1 MSLKRIPVSTYRLQF
16 NEGFRFQ
23 DALRLLD
30 YFSTLGISD
39 LYASPLLVSRH
50 GSGHGYDVTDPAH
63 IDPEIGSEED
73 FEALQNGLLN
83 RGMRLLLDI
92 VPNHMAASSE
102 NRWWMDVL
110 ENGAESAFA
119 SYFDIQWHPASR
131 NLDGKILLPV
141 LARPFGETL
150 DGGELRLI
158 FQNGKFLIQY
168 KESLFPLAPRTYNHV
183 LKEHL
188 DDLKKILG
196 EGSPACEE
204 YLGILSTLSSL
215 SEKDRVHSTA
225 GERRLRFEAGRDRL
239 KLLTENHSEVRAFM
253 EANLSRFNGDLRDPA
268 SFCHLERLLAEQ
280 NYWLAYWQ
288 DANEG
293 INYRRFFAISD
304 LVGMRVE
311 DPIVFEAMHEQ
322 IFRLIG
328 KGAISGVRIDH
339 IDGLRDP
346 AGYLNRL
353 SERIASTVSTDGGK
367 PYVIVEKI
375 LAPHETL
382 PEEWPVA
389 GTTGYDYLNWANG
402 IFVSPAGAKRLAGI
416 YSGFTGKEEKFAD
429 ILYEKKKLVMNS
441 LLRVEMRSLGRQLA
455 ELAGKDRYARNILR
469 SELTDALVE
478 TTACMDVY
486 RTYVRN
492 LDIPPAARERIETAL
507 EQARIRR
514 PRLSAECFAF
524 LREILTLR
532 NPAHVLPDQREER
545 LAFVMR
551 WQQLTGPIVAKGLED
566 TALYVYYP
574 LLSLNE
580 VGGRPSL
587 SSIVSREEFYALM
600 QERLRR
606 WPHSLN
612 ATSTHDTKR
621 SEDIRARLNV
631 LSEMPEEWGQQ
642 IAKWA
647 ACNEKHKQLIE
658 GNKVPD
664 ANEEYLI
671 YQTLIGLWP
680 LDFSNV
686 SSITQ
691 RLQAYLV
698 KATREAMI
706 NTRWTEPN
714 KTHESALAQFIEEL
728 LSPKNEGFVRD
739 FNAFQK
745 KIAYCGMINGL
756 AEVLLKIT
764 CPGVPDFYQG
774 SELWDFRLVDPDNRG
789 RVDFGERSRLLEAVV
804 RESDKDLACGARD
817 FVEHWPDGRIKL
829 HVIRQ
834 TLAYRRK
841 YDELFSKGDFIPLE
855 ARGNRAEHVV
865 AYLRSLGELCAL
877 TVVPRWLAATQAE
890 PPQMDLRE
898 FWQDTAL
905 LLPRETSRSWRN
917 IFTHREIG
925 SQLFGDNQ
933 TLLLGDLLAQF
944 PVAVL
949 TSADS
954 ESPGVRN

>member
-1 MSLKRIPVSTYRLQF
+1 VSFKRIPTSTYRLQF
-16 NEGFRFQ
+16 NDRFRFQ
-23 DALRLLD
+23 DALKLLD

-63 IDPEIGSEED
+63 IDPEIGSQED

-131 NLDGKILLPV
+131 ILDGKILLPV
-141 LARPFGETL
+141 LGRPFGETL
-150 DGGELRLI
+150 DGGELRLV
-158 FQNGKFLIQY
+158 FQEGKFAIQY
-168 KESLFPLAPRTYNHV
+168 RESLFPLAPRSYARV
-183 LKEHL
+183 LRERA
-188 DDLKKILG
+188 DDLKKSLG
-196 EGSPACEE
+196 ETSAAYEE
-204 YLGILSTLSSL
+204 YLGVISSLSSL
-215 SEKDRVHSTA
+215 SDTDRTA
-225 GERRLRFEAGRDRL
+225 TSGERRLRFEAARQRMKVL
-239 KLLTENHSEVRAFM
+239 IASHPEVRM
-253 EANLSRFNGDLRDPA
+253 LIDSILSQLNGDPRDSA
-268 SFCHLERLLAEQ
+268 SFSQLEQILAEQ

-288 DANEG
+288 DVNEG

-322 IFRLIG
+322 IFRLIA

-346 AGYLNRL
+346 AGYLTKL
-353 SERIASTVSTDGGK
+353 GDRIASTVSSNGGQ
-367 PYVIVEKI
+367 PYVIIEKI

-382 PEEWPVA
+382 PEDWPVA

-402 IFVSPAGAKRLAGI
+402 IFVSPGGAKRLAEI
-416 YSGFTGKEEKFAD
+416 YSGFTGREAEFAD

-441 LLRVEMRSLGRQLA
+441 LLRVEMRSLGRQLV
-455 ELAGKDRYARNILR
+455 ELAGKDRYARDIPR
-469 SELTDALVE
+469 SELTEALTE

-492 LDIPPAARERIETAL
+492 LEVPPAAHERIAEAL
-507 EQARIRR
+507 DQARVRR
-514 PRLSAECFAF
+514 PRMSAEPFAF

-532 NPAHVLPDQREER
+532 NPAHVLPEQREER

-580 VGGRPSL
+580 VGGRPSP

-600 QERLRR
+600 QERLQR

-631 LSEMPEEWGQQ
+631 LSEMPEEWERQ

-647 ACNEKHKQLIE
+647 ACNEKHKQVVE
-658 GNKVPD
+658 GHKVPD

-680 LDFSNV
+680 LDPSKP
-686 SSITQ
+686 SSITE

-714 KTHESALAQFIEEL
+714 KTHESALARFIEEL
-728 LSPKNEGFVRD
+728 LSPRNEGFLRD
-739 FNAFQK
+739 FSAFQK
-745 KIAYCGMINGL
+745 KTAYCGMINSL
-756 AEVLLKIT
+756 ASVLLKIT

-789 RVDFGERSRLLEAVV
+789 RVDFGERSRLVEAVV
-804 RESDKDLACGARD
+804 GESDTDLASAARD
-817 FVEHWPDGRIKL
+817 FLEHWPDGRIKL
-829 HVIRQ
+829 HVIRK
-834 TLAYRRK
+834 TLAYRLK
-841 YDELFSKGDFIPLE
+841 NDELFSKGDFIPLK
-855 ARGNRAEHVV
+855 ARGKRREHVI
-865 AYLRSLGELCAL
+865 AYMRRIGDRRAL
-877 TVVPRWLAATQAE
+877 IVVPRWLAASQDDSGRTDVQ
-890 PPQMDLRE
+890 D
-898 FWQDTAL
+898 FWGDTSL
-905 LLPRETSRSWRN
+905 ILPRETSRSWRN
-917 IFTHREIG
+917 TFMGCGIRVQPFDG
-925 SQLFGDNQ
+925 NQ
-933 TLLLGDLLAQF
+933 TLLVGDLLAEF
-944 PVAVL
+944 PVALLVP
-949 TSADS
+949 DS
-954 ESPGVRN
+954 ESSGDRN

>member
-1 MSLKRIPVSTYRLQF
+1 MSFKRIPTSTYRLQF
-16 NEGFRFQ
+16 NDRFRFQ
-23 DALRLLD
+23 DALGLLD

-50 GSGHGYDVTDPAH
+50 GSGHGYDVTDPAR

-141 LARPFGETL
+141 LGRPFGETL

-158 FQNGKFLIQY
+158 FQEGKFAIQY
-168 KESLFPLAPRTYNHV
+168 RESLFPLAPRSYARV
-183 LKEHL
+183 LKERA
-188 DDLKKILG
+188 DDLKKSLG
-196 EGSPACEE
+196 ETSAAYEE
-204 YLGILSTLSSL
+204 YLGVISSLSSL
-215 SEKDRVHSTA
+215 SDADRATTS
-225 GERRLRFEAGRDRL
+225 GERRLRFEAARERMKVL
-239 KLLTENHSEVRAFM
+239 IASHSEVRALIDSI
-253 EANLSRFNGDLRDPA
+253 LSQLNGDPRDSA
-268 SFCHLERLLAEQ
+268 SFSQLEQILAEQ

-288 DANEG
+288 DVNEG

-322 IFRLIG
+322 IFRLIA
-328 KGAISGVRIDH
+328 KGVISGVRIDH

-346 AGYLNRL
+346 AGYLTKL
-353 SERIASTVSTDGGK
+353 GDRIASTVSSDAGK

-382 PEEWPVA
+382 PEEWSVA

-402 IFVSPAGAKRLAGI
+402 VFVSPAGAKRLAEI
-416 YSGFTGKEEKFAD
+416 YSRFTGREAKFAD

-455 ELAGKDRYARNILR
+455 ELAGKDRYARDILR
-469 SELTDALVE
+469 SELTEALIE
-478 TTACMDVY
+478 TTACMGVY

-492 LDIPPAARERIETAL
+492 LEIPPAAQERIEEAL
-507 EQARIRR
+507 DQARTRR
-514 PRLSAECFAF
+514 PRMSAESFAF

-532 NPAHVLPDQREER
+532 NPAHVLPEQREER

-587 SSIVSREEFYALM
+587 LSIVSREEFYALM
-600 QERLRR
+600 QERLQR

-631 LSEMPEEWGQQ
+631 LSEMPEEWEQQ

-647 ACNEKHKQLIE
+647 ACNEKHKQIIE
-658 GNKVPD
+658 GHKVPD

-671 YQTLIGLWP
+671 YQTLVGLWP
-680 LDFSNV
+680 LDHSNA
-686 SSITQ
+686 SSITE

-714 KTHESALAQFIEEL
+714 ETHESALARFIEEI
-728 LSPKNEGFVRD
+728 LSPKNERFLRD
-739 FNAFQK
+739 FSAFQK
-745 KIAYCGMINGL
+745 KTAYCGMINSL
-756 AEVLLKIT
+756 AQVLLKVT
-764 CPGVPDFYQG
+764 CPGIPDFYQG

-789 RVDFGERSRLLEAVV
+789 LVDFAERSRLLSRVI
-804 RESDKDLACGARD
+804 RESEVDFASAARG
-817 FVEHWPDGRIKL
+817 FVEHSEDGRIKL
-829 HVIRQ
+829 YVIQ
-834 TLAYRRK
+834 KALAYRLK
-841 YDELFSKGDFIPLE
+841 HDELFSKGDFIPLE
-855 ARGNRAEHVV
+855 ARGRRAEHLV
-865 AYLRSLGELCAL
+865 AYLRSLGDLCSL
-877 TVVPRWLAATQAE
+877 TVVPRWLAASEGDSGRTDA
-890 PPQMDLRE
+890 RE
-898 FWQDTAL
+898 FWQDTRL
-905 LLPRETSRSWRN
+905 VLPREAFRSWRN
-917 IFTHREIG
+917 IFTDRGIRG
-925 SQLFGDNQ
+925 QLFDGNQ
-933 TLLLGDLLAQF
+933 TLLVGDLLAEF
-944 PVAVL
+944 PVAL
-949 TSADS
+949 LISADS
-954 ESPGVRN
+954 ESSGDHN

>member
-1 MSLKRIPVSTYRLQF
+1 MSFKRIPRSTYRLQF
-16 NEGFRFQ
+16 NDRFRFR
-23 DALRLLD
+23 DALGLLD
-30 YFSTLGISD
+30 YLSMLGISD

-63 IDPEIGSEED
+63 IDPELGSEED

-110 ENGAESAFA
+110 ENGGESAFA
-119 SYFDIQWHPASR
+119 SYFDVRWHPASR
-131 NLDGKILLPV
+131 NLDSKILLPV
-141 LARPFGETL
+141 LGRPFGETL
-150 DGGELRLI
+150 DRGELRLI
-158 FQNGKFLIQY
+158 FQNGKFLIHY
-168 KESLFPLAPRTYNHV
+168 RESLFPLAPRSYSYV
-183 LKEHL
+183 LKERL
-188 DDLKKILG
+188 DDLEKSLG
-196 EGSPACEE
+196 ETSPAYEE
-204 YLGILSTLSSL
+204 YVGIVSTLSML
-215 SEKDRVHSTA
+215 SEADRGGVTA

-239 KLLTENHSEVRAFM
+239 KLLAENHSEVRAFI
-253 EANLSRFNGDLRDPA
+253 EANLSRFNGDVRDSA
-268 SFCHLERLLAEQ
+268 SFRNLEQILAEQ

-288 DANEG
+288 DANEA

-304 LVGMRVE
+304 LVGVRVE
-311 DPIVFEAMHEQ
+311 DPIVFEATHEQ
-322 IFRLIG
+322 IFRLVA
-328 KGAISGVRIDH
+328 KGAVGGVRIDH

-346 AGYLNRL
+346 AGYLTKL
-353 SERIASTVSTDGGK
+353 GERIASTVTSVGGK

-389 GTTGYDYLNWANG
+389 GTTGYDFLNWANG
-402 IFVSPAGAKRLAGI
+402 VFVSPAGARCLADI
-416 YSGFTGKEEKFAD
+416 YSRFTGREAEFAD

-455 ELAGKDRYARNILR
+455 ELAGKDRYARDILR
-469 SELTDALVE
+469 PELLDALIE

-492 LDIPPAARERIETAL
+492 LEMPPAAQETIQEAL
-507 EQARIRR
+507 EHARIRR
-514 PRLSAECFAF
+514 PRMSAQCFAF

-532 NPAHVLPDQREER
+532 NPAHVLPEQREER

-551 WQQLTGPIVAKGLED
+551 WQQITGPIVAKGLED
-566 TALYVYYP
+566 TALYIYYP

-580 VGGRPSL
+580 VGGRPSP

-631 LSEMPEEWGQQ
+631 LSEMPEEWEQQ

-647 ACNEKHKQLIE
+647 ACNEKHKQIIE
-658 GNKVPD
+658 GHKVPD

-671 YQTLIGLWP
+671 YQTLVGLWP
-680 LDFSNV
+680 LDSSDA
-686 SSITQ
+686 SSITE

-714 KTHESALAQFIEEL
+714 KTHESALARFIEEL
-728 LSPKNEGFVRD
+728 LSPKNEGFLRD
-739 FNAFQK
+739 FSAFQK
-745 KIAYCGMINGL
+745 KTAYCGMINSL
-756 AEVLLKIT
+756 AGVLLKIT

-789 RVDFGERSRLLEAVV
+789 RVDFGERSRLVEAVV
-804 RESDKDLACGARD
+804 GESDTDLASAARD

-834 TLAYRRK
+834 TLAYRLK
-841 YDELFSKGDFIPLE
+841 NDELFSRGDFIPLE
-855 ARGNRAEHVV
+855 ARGRRAGHLV
-865 AYLRSLGELCAL
+865 AYLRRMGDLCSV
-877 TVVPRWLAATQAE
+877 TVVPRWLAASQDGSG
-890 PPQMDLRE
+890 QKDIRE
-898 FWQDTAL
+898 FWQDTGL
-905 LLPRETSRSWRN
+905 VLPREASRSWRN
-917 IFTHREIG
+917 IFTGRGIDG
-925 SQLFGDNQ
+925 QPSDGNQ
-933 TLLLGDLLAQF
+933 TLLVGDLLGEF

-949 TSADS
+949 TPAS
-954 ESPGVRN
+954 

>member
-1 MSLKRIPVSTYRLQF
+1 MSFKRIPVSTYRLQF
-16 NEGFRFQ
+16 NGGFRFQ

-30 YFSTLGISD
+30 YFSRLGISD

-119 SYFDIQWHPASR
+119 SYFDINWHPPSH

-141 LARPFGETL
+141 LGRPFGETL
-150 DGGELRLI
+150 DRGDLRLV
-158 FQNGKFLIQY
+158 FQDGKFVIQY
-168 KESLFPLAPRTYNHV
+168 GESLFPLAPRSYARV
-183 LKEHL
+183 LRERADH
-188 DDLKKILG
+188 LKKSLG
-196 EGSPACEE
+196 ETSAGYEE
-204 YLGILSTLSSL
+204 YLGVISSLSSL
-215 SEKDRVHSTA
+215 SDTDRAPTS
-225 GERRLRFEAGRDRL
+225 GERRLRFEAARERMKVL
-239 KLLTENHSEVRAFM
+239 IASHTEVRVLI
-253 EANLSRFNGDLRDPA
+253 ESILSQLNGDPRDLA
-268 SFCHLERLLAEQ
+268 SFSQLEQILADQ

-288 DANEG
+288 DVNEG

-322 IFRLIG
+322 VFRLIG
-328 KGAISGVRIDH
+328 KGAVSGVRIDH

-346 AGYLNRL
+346 AGYLSKL
-353 SERIASTVSTDGGK
+353 GERIASTVSSDGGR

-416 YSGFTGKEEKFAD
+416 YSEFTGGEAKFAD

-455 ELAGKDRYARNILR
+455 ELAGKDRYARDILR
-469 SELTDALVE
+469 AELTDALIE
-478 TTACMDVY
+478 TTACMGVY

-492 LDIPPAARERIETAL
+492 LDIPPAAQERIEEAL
-507 EQARIRR
+507 GQARIRR
-514 PRLSAECFAF
+514 PRLSTECFAF
-524 LREILTLR
+524 LRDILTLR
-532 NPAHVLPDQREER
+532 NPAHVLPEQREER

-587 SSIVSREEFYALM
+587 SSIISREEFYALM

-631 LSEMPEEWGQQ
+631 LSEIPEEWEQQ

-647 ACNEKHKQLIE
+647 ACNEKHKQVID
-658 GNKVPD
+658 GHKVPD

-680 LDFSNV
+680 LDSSNV
-686 SSITQ
+686 SSITG
-691 RLQAYLV
+691 RLQAYLM
-698 KATREAMI
+698 KATREAMT

-714 KTHESALAQFIEEL
+714 ETHETALAHFIEEL
-728 LSPKNEGFVRD
+728 LSPENEGFLRD
-739 FNAFQK
+739 FRAFQRK
-745 KIAYCGMINGL
+745 TAACGMVNGL
-756 AEVLLKIT
+756 AQVLLKIT

-774 SELWDFRLVDPDNRG
+774 SEVWDFRLVDPDNRG
-789 RVDFGERSRLLEAVV
+789 PVDFAERSRLLETAV
-804 RESDKDLACGARD
+804 RESDNDLASAARD

-829 HVIRQ
+829 HVIQ
-834 TLAYRRK
+834 KALAYRLK
-841 YDELFSKGDFIPLE
+841 NDELFSRGDFVPLE
-855 ARGNRAEHVV
+855 ARGKRAEQVV
-865 AYLRSLGELCAL
+865 AYARSLDDLCAL
-877 TVVPRWLAATQAE
+877 TVAPRWLAAKADFSQV
-890 PPQMDLRE
+890 DSSE

-905 LLPRETSRSWRN
+905 VLPREPSRSWRS
-917 IFTHREIG
+917 IFTGQKIS
-925 SQLFGDNQ
+925 SQLSGGNQ
-933 TLLLGDLLAQF
+933 TLLVGGLLAQF

-949 TSADS
+949 VPADNESAGD
-954 ESPGVRN
+954 RN

>member
-1 MSLKRIPVSTYRLQF
+1 MSFKRIPTSTYRLQF
-16 NEGFRFQ
+16 NDRFRFK
-23 DALRLLD
+23 DALGLLD

-141 LARPFGETL
+141 LGRPFGETL

-158 FQNGKFLIQY
+158 FQEAKFAIQY
-168 KESLFPLAPRTYNHV
+168 RESLFPLAPRSYARV
-183 LKEHL
+183 LRERA
-188 DDLKKILG
+188 DDLKKSLG
-196 EGSPACEE
+196 ETSAGYEE
-204 YLGILSTLSSL
+204 YLGVISSLSSL
-215 SEKDRVHSTA
+215 SDTDRGATS
-225 GERRLRFEAGRDRL
+225 GERRLRFEAARERMKVLIAG
-239 KLLTENHSEVRAFM
+239 HSEVRVLIDSI
-253 EANLSRFNGDLRDPA
+253 LSQLNGDPRDSA
-268 SFCHLERLLAEQ
+268 SFSQLEQILAEQ

-288 DANEG
+288 DVNEG

-322 IFRLIG
+322 IFRLIA

-346 AGYLNRL
+346 AGYLTKL
-353 SERIASTVSTDGGK
+353 GGRIASTVSSDGGK

-402 IFVSPAGAKRLAGI
+402 IFVSPAGAKQLAEI
-416 YSGFTGKEEKFAD
+416 YSGFTGREAEFAD

-441 LLRVEMRSLGRQLA
+441 LLRVEMRSLGRQLV
-455 ELAGKDRYARNILR
+455 ELAGKDRYARDIPR
-469 SELTDALVE
+469 SELTEALIE

-492 LDIPPAARERIETAL
+492 LEVPPAAQDRIAEAL
-507 EQARIRR
+507 DQARIRR
-514 PRLSAECFAF
+514 PRMGAECFAF

-532 NPAHVLPDQREER
+532 NPAHVLPEQREER

-587 SSIVSREEFYALM
+587 SSIVSREEFHALM
-600 QERLRR
+600 RERLQR

-631 LSEMPEEWGQQ
+631 VSEMPEEWEQQ

-647 ACNEKHKQLIE
+647 ACNEKHKQAIE
-658 GNKVPD
+658 GHKVPD

-671 YQTLIGLWP
+671 YQTLVGLWP
-680 LDFSNV
+680 LDSSNP
-686 SSITQ
+686 SSITE

-714 KTHESALAQFIEEL
+714 KTHESALTAFIERL
-728 LSPKNEGFVRD
+728 LSPKNEGFLRD
-739 FNAFQK
+739 FSAFQK
-745 KIAYCGMINGL
+745 KTAYCGMINSL
-756 AEVLLKIT
+756 AGVLLKIT
-764 CPGVPDFYQG
+764 CPGLPDFYQG

-789 RVDFGERSRLLEAVV
+789 RVDFGERSRLVETVV
-804 RESDKDLACGARD
+804 SESDANLASAARD
-817 FVEHWPDGRIKL
+817 FLEHWPDGRIKL

-834 TLAYRRK
+834 TLAYRLK
-841 YDELFSKGDFIPLE
+841 NDELFSKGDFIPLE
-855 ARGNRAEHVV
+855 ARGKRAEHLI
-865 AYLRSLGELCAL
+865 AYSRSLGDLCSL
-877 TVVPRWLAATQAE
+877 VVVPRWLAASQDDSSQT
-890 PPQMDLRE
+890 DLRE
-898 FWQDTAL
+898 FWQDTNL
-905 LLPRETSRSWRN
+905 FLPRETSSSWRN
-917 IFTHREIG
+917 IFTGRGIRG
-925 SQLFGDNQ
+925 QLFDGNQ
-933 TLLLGDLLAQF
+933 TLLVGDLLAQF

-949 TSADS
+949 IPADGENS
-954 ESPGVRN
+954 GDRN

>member
-1 MSLKRIPVSTYRLQF
+1 MSSKRIPRSTYRLQF
-16 NEGFRFQ
+16 NDRFRFR
-23 DALRLLD
+23 DALGLLD
-30 YFSTLGISD
+30 YLSMLGISD

-50 GSGHGYDVTDPAH
+50 GSGHGYDVTDTAH

-119 SYFDIQWHPASR
+119 SYFDINWHPPSH
-131 NLDGKILLPV
+131 NLDGKILLPI
-141 LARPFGETL
+141 LARSFGETL
-150 DGGELRLI
+150 DGGELRLV
-158 FQNGKFLIQY
+158 FQNGKFLILY
-168 KESLFPLAPRTYNHV
+168 RESLFPLAPRTYNHV

-188 DDLKKILG
+188 DDLKNILG
-196 EGSPACEE
+196 EASPAYEE

-215 SEKDRVHSTA
+215 SEKDRAASTA

-239 KLLTENHSEVRAFM
+239 RLLTENHSEVRAFM
-253 EANLSRFNGDLRDPA
+253 EANLSRFNGDVRDSA
-268 SFCHLERLLAEQ
+268 SFCRLERILAEQ

-288 DANEG
+288 DVNEG

-346 AGYLNRL
+346 VGYLNKL
-353 SERIASTVSTDGGK
+353 GERIASTVASDAGK

-402 IFVSPAGAKRLAGI
+402 VFVSPAGAKRLAGI
-416 YSGFTGKEEKFAD
+416 YSGFTAREAEFAD

-441 LLRVEMRSLGRQLA
+441 LLRVEMRSLGRQLV
-455 ELAGKDRYARNILR
+455 ELAGKDRYARDIPR
-469 SELTDALVE
+469 SELTEALIE

-492 LDIPPAARERIETAL
+492 LEIPPAARERIEQAL
-507 EQARIRR
+507 DQARIRR
-514 PRLSAECFAF
+514 PRMSTECFAF

-551 WQQLTGPIVAKGLED
+551 WQQLTGSIVAKGLED

-631 LSEMPEEWGQQ
+631 LSEMPEEWEQQ
-642 IAKWA
+642 VAKWA
-647 ACNEKHKQLIE
+647 ACNEKHKQVIE
-658 GNKVPD
+658 GHKVPD

-671 YQTLIGLWP
+671 YQTLVGLWP
-680 LDFSNV
+680 LGLSNA
-686 SSITQ
+686 SSIIE

-714 KTHESALAQFIEEL
+714 KTHEGALARFIEEL
-728 LSPKNEGFVRD
+728 LSPKNEGFLRD
-739 FNAFQK
+739 FSAFQK
-745 KIAYCGMINGL
+745 KTAYCGMINSL
-756 AEVLLKIT
+756 ASVLLKIT

-789 RVDFGERSRLLEAVV
+789 CVDFRERSRLVKAVV
-804 RESDKDLACGARD
+804 GASDNNLASAARD

-834 TLAYRRK
+834 TLAYRLQN
-841 YDELFSKGDFIPLE
+841 DGLFSKGDFIPLE
-855 ARGNRAEHVV
+855 ARGRRAEHLI
-865 AYLRSLGELCAL
+865 AYLRSWGDFCSLA
-877 TVVPRWLAATQAE
+877 VVPRWLARSRDDFSQR
-890 PPQMDLRE
+890 DVHE
-898 FWQDTAL
+898 FWQDTEL
-905 LLPRETSRSWRN
+905 VLPRRVRRSWRN
-917 IFTHREIG
+917 IFTDRGIRG
-925 SQLFGDNQ
+925 RLFDGNQ
-933 TLLLGDLLAQF
+933 TLLVGDLLAEF
-944 PVAVL
+944 PVAFLVP
-949 TSADS
+949 ADG
-954 ESPGVRN
+954 ESSGDRN

>member
-1 MSLKRIPVSTYRLQF
+1 VSLKRIPASTYRLQF
-16 NEGFRFQ
+16 NEGFRLQ
-23 DALRLLD
+23 NASRLLD
-30 YFSTLGISD
+30 YLSTLGISD
-39 LYASPLLVSRH
+39 VYASPLLVSRH

-141 LARPFGETL
+141 LGRSFGETL
-150 DGGELRLI
+150 DGGELRLT
-158 FQNGKFLIQY
+158 FQNGKFLMQY
-168 KESLFPLAPRTYNHV
+168 HESLFPLAPRSYGRV
-183 LKEHL
+183 LKERL
-188 DDLKKILG
+188 DDLKKALG
-196 EGSPACEE
+196 ENSAAYEE
-204 YLGILSTLSSL
+204 YLGIFSALSTL
-215 SEKDRVHSTA
+215 SEKDRAASTA

-239 KLLTENHSEVRAFM
+239 KLLTEKTPEVRAFI
-253 EANLSRFNGDLRDPA
+253 EANLARLNGTVRDSA
-268 SFCHLERLLAEQ
+268 SFCNLEQILAEQ

-304 LVGMRVE
+304 LVGTRVE

-328 KGAISGVRIDH
+328 KGAVSGVRIDH

-346 AGYLNRL
+346 AGYLSKL
-353 SERIASTVSTDGGK
+353 GERIAPNISSDAGK

-375 LAPHETL
+375 LAPDETL

-402 IFVSPAGAKRLAGI
+402 VFVSAAGAKRLAGI
-416 YSGFTGKEEKFAD
+416 YSGFTGREAKFAD

-455 ELAGKDRYARNILR
+455 ELAGKDRYGRDILR
-469 SELTDALVE
+469 SELTDALVD
-478 TTACMDVY
+478 TTACMSVY

-492 LDIPPAARERIETAL
+492 LDVPAAARERIEEAL
-507 EQARIRR
+507 DQARIRR

-524 LREILTLR
+524 LRDILTLR
-532 NPAHVLPDQREER
+532 NPVHVLPEQREER

-574 LLSLNE
+574 LVSLNE

-587 SSIVSREEFYALM
+587 RSIVSREEFYKLM

-612 ATSTHDTKR
+612 ASETHDTKR
-621 SEDIRARLNV
+621 SEDVRARLNV
-631 LSEMPEEWGQQ
+631 LSEMPGEWEKQ

-647 ACNEKHKQLIE
+647 ACNEKHKRVID
-658 GNKVPD
+658 GHKVPD

-671 YQTLIGLWP
+671 YQTLVGFWP
-680 LDFSNV
+680 LDSAKP
-686 SSITQ
+686 SSITE
-691 RLQAYLV
+691 RLQAYLL

-706 NTRWTEPN
+706 HTRWTQPN
-714 KTHESALAQFIEEL
+714 ETHERALARFVEL
-728 LSPKNEGFVRD
+728 ILSPEKNEGFLSA
-739 FNAFQK
+739 FCAFQK
-745 KIAYCGMINGL
+745 KIAYCGMLNGL
-756 AEVLLKIT
+756 GQVLLKVT
-764 CPGVPDFYQG
+764 CPGV
-774 SELWDFRLVDPDNRG
+774 S
-789 RVDFGERSRLLEAVV
+789 FG
-804 RESDKDLACGARD
+804 
-817 FVEHWPDGRIKL
+817 
-829 HVIRQ
+829 
-834 TLAYRRK
+834 
-841 YDELFSKGDFIPLE
+841 
-855 ARGNRAEHVV
+855 
-865 AYLRSLGELCAL
+865 
-877 TVVPRWLAATQAE
+877 
-890 PPQMDLRE
+890 
-898 FWQDTAL
+898 
-905 LLPRETSRSWRN
+905 
-917 IFTHREIG
+917 
-925 SQLFGDNQ
+925 
-933 TLLLGDLLAQF
+933 
-944 PVAVL
+944 
-949 TSADS
+949 
-954 ESPGVRN
+954 

>member
-1 MSLKRIPVSTYRLQF
+1 MSLKRVPASTYRLQF
-16 NEGFRFQ
+16 NEGFRLQ
-23 DALRLLD
+23 DASRLLD
-30 YFSTLGISD
+30 YLSSLGISD
-39 LYASPLLVSRH
+39 VYASPLLVSRH
-50 GSGHGYDVTDPAH
+50 GSGHGYDVTDPSH

-141 LARPFGETL
+141 LGRSFGETL
-150 DGGELRLI
+150 EGGELRLT
-158 FQNGKFLIQY
+158 FQNGKFLMQY
-168 KESLFPLAPRTYNHV
+168 QESLFPLAPRSYGRV
-183 LKEHL
+183 LKERL
-188 DDLKKILG
+188 DDLKKSLG
-196 EGSPACEE
+196 ENSAAYEE
-204 YLGILSTLSSL
+204 YLGIISALSTL
-215 SEKDRVHSTA
+215 SEKDRAASTA

-239 KLLTENHSEVRAFM
+239 KLLTEKTPEVRAFI
-253 EANLSRFNGDLRDPA
+253 EGNLARLNGTIRDAA
-268 SFCHLERLLAEQ
+268 SFRNLEQILAEQ

-346 AGYLNRL
+346 AGYLSKL
-353 SERIASTVSTDGGK
+353 GERIAPNISSDAGK
-367 PYVIVEKI
+367 PCVIVEKI
-375 LAPHETL
+375 LALDETL

-402 IFVSPAGAKRLAGI
+402 VFVSREGAKRLAEI
-416 YSGFTGKEEKFAD
+416 YSGFTGREAKFAD

-455 ELAGKDRYARNILR
+455 ELAGKDRYARDIVR
-469 SELTDALVE
+469 SQLTDALVE
-478 TTACMDVY
+478 TTACMSVY

-492 LDIPPAARERIETAL
+492 LDIPAAAQQRIEEAL
-507 EQARIRR
+507 DEARIRR

-524 LREILTLR
+524 LRDILTLR
-532 NPAHVLPDQREER
+532 NSAHVLPEQREER

-580 VGGRPSL
+580 VGGRPEV
-587 SSIVSREEFYALM
+587 SSIVSREDFYKRM
-600 QERLRR
+600 QGRLRS

-612 ATSTHDTKR
+612 ASETHDTKR

-631 LSEMPEEWGQQ
+631 LSEMPEEWEKQ

-647 ACNEKHKQLIE
+647 ACNEKHKQVIE
-658 GNKVPD
+658 GHKVPD
-664 ANEEYLI
+664 TNEEYLI
-671 YQTLIGLWP
+671 YQTLVGFWP
-680 LDFSNV
+680 LDSATP
-686 SSITQ
+686 SSISG
-691 RLQAYLV
+691 RLQAYLL

-706 NTRWTEPN
+706 HTRWTRPN
-714 KTHESALAQFIEEL
+714 EIHESALARFVEL
-728 LSPKNEGFVRD
+728 ILSPDKSGD
-739 FNAFQK
+739 FLNCFCAFQK
-745 KIAYCGMINGL
+745 KVAYYGMLNGL
-756 AEVLLKIT
+756 GQVLLKVT

-789 RVDFGERSRLLEAVV
+789 PVDFAERSRLLKDVV
-804 RESDKDLACGARD
+804 QRAQTDRCSAAREFA
-817 FVEHWPDGRIKL
+817 EHWTDGRIKL
-829 HVIRQ
+829 HVIHKS
-834 TLAYRRK
+834 LSYRLK
-841 YDELFSKGDFIPLE
+841 YAELFAKGDFVPVE
-855 ARGNRAEHVV
+855 VRGVRSEHVI
-865 AYLRSLGELCAL
+865 AYARSLNEMRVLA
-877 TVVPRWLAATQAE
+877 VVPRWLAASRGDGGQTNSRQ
-890 PPQMDLRE
+890 

-905 LLPRETSRSWRN
+905 ILPSSSPGAWRN
-917 IFTHREIG
+917 LFTDERIA
-925 SQLFGDNQ
+925 SQPADGKQ
-933 TLLLGDLLAQF
+933 TLPLELLSEF
-944 PVAVL
+944 PVAML
-949 TSADS
+949 ISD
-954 ESPGVRN
+954 GQ